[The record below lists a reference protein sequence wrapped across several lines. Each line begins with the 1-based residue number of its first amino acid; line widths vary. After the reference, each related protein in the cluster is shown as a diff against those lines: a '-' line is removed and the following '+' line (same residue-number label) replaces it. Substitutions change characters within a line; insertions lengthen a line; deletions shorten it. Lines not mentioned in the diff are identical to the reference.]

1 MNCCSRS
8 VTWIF
13 CSIFITF
20 STADGGTLRFSP
32 AWTTFYGKIHKK
44 PLSYYISFLAD
55 CQSRNGQC
63 PTPDPYILLVIKAH
77 PGFSRANS
85 RLSSAI
91 TQKQM
96 CAKLRTLPELITFR
110 KLHTFS
116 GRYRCRLFNHDHN
129 FLSCLLRSNGHQLN
143 IIHSFVRLKIAL
155 ISWRYNDSTSI
166 LVISFQ
172 RNISSEESLLLNV
185 PNA

>member
-1 MNCCSRS
+1 MHLLEK
-8 VTWIF
+8 
-13 CSIFITF
+13 F
-20 STADGGTLRFSP
+20 SGA
-32 AWTTFYGKIHKK
+32 
-44 PLSYYISFLAD
+44 PLKSMQSFF
-55 CQSRNGQC
+55 
-63 PTPDPYILLVIKAH
+63 PDPMCPNQNVRNFPDVI
-77 PGFSRANS
+77 
-85 RLSSAI
+85 
-91 TQKQM
+91 

-129 FLSCLLRSNGHQLN
+129 FMSCLLRSNGHQLN

-172 RNISSEESLLLNV
+172 RNINSEKSLLLNV

>member
-1 MNCCSRS
+1 MHLLEK
-8 VTWIF
+8 
-13 CSIFITF
+13 F
-20 STADGGTLRFSP
+20 SGA
-32 AWTTFYGKIHKK
+32 
-44 PLSYYISFLAD
+44 PLKSMQSFF
-55 CQSRNGQC
+55 
-63 PTPDPYILLVIKAH
+63 PDPMCPNQNVRNFPDVI
-77 PGFSRANS
+77 
-85 RLSSAI
+85 
-91 TQKQM
+91 

-129 FLSCLLRSNGHQLN
+129 FMSCLLRSNGHQLN

-172 RNISSEESLLLNV
+172 RNINSEESLLLNV

>member
-1 MNCCSRS
+1 MPKSKC
-8 VTWIF
+8 
-13 CSIFITF
+13 
-20 STADGGTLRFSP
+20 ARFSGRYHFLWKDSQK
-32 AWTTFYGKIHKK
+32 AFE
-44 PLSYYISFLAD
+44 LLFLISCRL
-55 CQSRNGQC
+55 QIPKQT
-63 PTPDPYILLVIKAH
+63 TPDVRSNILLVIKAH

-129 FLSCLLRSNGHQLN
+129 FMSCLLRSNGHQLN